1 MYPAGVPDVV
11 VRNLT
16 VGRGLRL
23 RVVESGPAN
32 GHPVLL
38 VHGWGACLYTYRY
51 LLPALARAGRRA
63 FALDLRGHGLSDKP
77 RGAGRYTADAL
88 CRDVLDLLDA
98 LELGRV
104 DLIGHSLGGAVTL
117 QIALRSPERV
127 RRLVLAAPVGLAPVR
142 LRRVGQLLT
151 PRFTNLFA
159 RYLTPRWLTSVLLHG
174 TYGVPSRVPD
184 EAVDEYWAPSQF
196 PDYYRALRALLAEF
210 SWAPTSADELGR
222 VVHPTLVILGTA
234 DRLIPDAGARVSA
247 LPSATVLS
255 LQGAG
260 HLGLEECAAETNRA
274 VIGFLDGDSVVAASM
289 TTS

>member
-1 MYPAGVPDVV
+1 MYPAGVPGVV

-23 RVVESGPAN
+23 RVAETGPAN
-32 GHPVLL
+32 GPPVLL

-63 FALDLRGHGLSDKP
+63 FAVDLRGHGLSDKP
-77 RGAGRYTADAL
+77 RGTGRYTADAL
-88 CRDVLDLLDA
+88 CGDLLDLLDT

-104 DLIGHSLGGAVTL
+104 DLIGHSLGGAVAL

-159 RYLTPRWLTSVLLHG
+159 RYLTPRWLTSLLLHG
-174 TYGVPSRVPD
+174 TYGDPSRVPD

-196 PDYYRALRALLAEF
+196 PNYYRALRALLGEF
-210 SWAPTSADELGR
+210 SWAPLSATELR
-222 VVHPTLVILGTA
+222 RILHPTLVILGTA
-234 DRLIPDAGARVSA
+234 DRLIPKAGERVGA
-247 LPSATVLS
+247 LPRATVLS
-255 LQGAG
+255 LEGGG
-260 HLGLEECAAETNRA
+260 HLGIEECASETNRA
-274 VIGFLDGDSVVAASM
+274 VVGFLGDESVVAASV

>member
-1 MYPAGVPDVV
+1 
-11 VRNLT
+11 
-16 VGRGLRL
+16 
-23 RVVESGPAN
+23 
-32 GHPVLL
+32 
-38 VHGWGACLYTYRY
+38 
-51 LLPALARAGRRA
+51 
-63 FALDLRGHGLSDKP
+63 
-77 RGAGRYTADAL
+77 
-88 CRDVLDLLDA
+88 
-98 LELGRV
+98 
-104 DLIGHSLGGAVTL
+104 
-117 QIALRSPERV
+117 
-127 RRLVLAAPVGLAPVR
+127 
-142 LRRVGQLLT
+142 
-151 PRFTNLFA
+151 
-159 RYLTPRWLTSVLLHG
+159 
-174 TYGVPSRVPD
+174 VPD

-210 SWAPTSADELGR
+210 SWAPTGADELGR

>member
-1 MYPAGVPDVV
+1 
-11 VRNLT
+11 
-16 VGRGLRL
+16 
-23 RVVESGPAN
+23 
-32 GHPVLL
+32 
-38 VHGWGACLYTYRY
+38 
-51 LLPALARAGRRA
+51 
-63 FALDLRGHGLSDKP
+63 
-77 RGAGRYTADAL
+77 
-88 CRDVLDLLDA
+88 LLDA

-210 SWAPTSADELGR
+210 SWA
-222 VVHPTLVILGTA
+222 
-234 DRLIPDAGARVSA
+234 
-247 LPSATVLS
+247 
-255 LQGAG
+255 
-260 HLGLEECAAETNRA
+260 
-274 VIGFLDGDSVVAASM
+274 
-289 TTS
+289 